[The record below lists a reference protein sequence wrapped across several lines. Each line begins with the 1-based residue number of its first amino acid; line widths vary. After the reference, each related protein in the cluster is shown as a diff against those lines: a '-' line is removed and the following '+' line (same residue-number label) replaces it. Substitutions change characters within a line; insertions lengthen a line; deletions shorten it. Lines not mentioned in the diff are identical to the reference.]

1 MANFFRNAPAK
12 MLNKEIDFDS
22 DIIVA
27 TLHTSTYAINAD
39 THIYVSSLTNE
50 LSTANGY
57 TAGGITLTSKTVT
70 YTAAASWGTSRAAS
84 TAYTLGK
91 VVRPATSNGFLY
103 RASIAGTTSA
113 SLPTYPTVIGTSV
126 VDGSVTWTCMG
137 KGIIVIDAADV
148 SWTSATFSAVRY
160 LVISDRQTAGV
171 PTTQPLIGYIDYG
184 SNQAAAGGAFTQV
197 FDAQGIFQIFVP

>member
-22 DIIVA
+22 DTIVA
-27 TLHTSTYAINAD
+27 TLHTSTYSINAD
-39 THIYVSSLTNE
+39 THDYVNDLTNE

-57 TAGGITLTSKTVT
+57 TAGGVTLTSKTVT

-103 RASIAGTTSA
+103 RASIAGTTGS

-137 KGIIVIDAADV
+137 KGIIVLDAADI
-148 SWTSATFSAVRY
+148 SWTSATFSSVRY
-160 LVISDRQTAGV
+160 MVFSDRQTGV
-171 PTTQPLIGYIDYG
+171 TSTEPLIGYIDYG

-197 FDAQGIFQIFVP
+197 FDTQGIFQIFIP